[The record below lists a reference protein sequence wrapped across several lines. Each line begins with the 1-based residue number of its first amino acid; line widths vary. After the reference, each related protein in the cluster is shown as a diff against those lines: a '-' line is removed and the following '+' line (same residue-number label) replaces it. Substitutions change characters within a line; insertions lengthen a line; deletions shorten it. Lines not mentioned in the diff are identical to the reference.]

1 MNCIITGLP
10 TQDYIEN
17 DTYIEYSIDYKRK
30 PYKLKFP
37 KKDELFDDY
46 KKALK
51 SLLFRGEW
59 PFDPDTLIT
68 KHLMGKMIGWLQYP
82 NINDFDK
89 KVLAYLEW
97 LYKNGGKE
105 HNPLYFVP
113 SEYWQAR
120 ANNEEEFG
128 RILEDLEYKAYITIP
143 INNEFKLTKEGTQK
157 VENIQTQQP
166 ESILKKYATVYKPR
180 IAIINATHDEIAA
193 NRLNNYFHSKG
204 FSTIKYGDL
213 EDDAFVGSGR
223 IHNLRSIIREENGN
237 RSAEYW
243 VFIKSANSD
252 KNLAYGSLLTVAA
265 ELHHELGRKRYP
277 NMISIAVTDDS
288 KYYTWPVYD
297 EYYNHFFEARL
308 EGGKERL
315 AEAILI
321 DWVEMQN
328 KKLKTKEIFWKWFL
342 DLCNQLTTNSILLR
356 PSDISELIESE
367 EKLKRILDELINDNL
382 IAVRQLPGI
391 KNDQFEYEITIHTE
405 EDRKGQ
411 GEESISNYL
420 DINPIKSIERIFK
433 NFHKVAMALRER
445 REDNATLTINNEYD
459 VQDLLHSLLQLYFED
474 VRKEEGNISD
484 AGSNTRLDFLL
495 KNENIA
501 IEVKMTRENLKDKKI
516 CDELIVDIARY
527 KEHKNCKT
535 LVIFIYDK
543 GYYLRNRGGVIRDL
557 EKHKTTEMD
566 IKVYIMPPL

>member
-1 MNCIITGLP
+1 M
-10 TQDYIEN
+10 
-17 DTYIEYSIDYKRK
+17 
-30 PYKLKFP
+30 
-37 KKDELFDDY
+37 
-46 KKALK
+46 
-51 SLLFRGEW
+51 
-59 PFDPDTLIT
+59 
-68 KHLMGKMIGWLQYP
+68 
-82 NINDFDK
+82 
-89 KVLAYLEW
+89 
-97 LYKNGGKE
+97 
-105 HNPLYFVP
+105 
-113 SEYWQAR
+113 
-120 ANNEEEFG
+120 
-128 RILEDLEYKAYITIP
+128 DLEFKAYITKP
-143 INNEFKLTKEGTQK
+143 INNEFKLTKEGAQK

-193 NRLNNYFHSKG
+193 IRLNNYFHSKG
-204 FSTIKYGDL
+204 FSTVKYGDL

-223 IHNLRSIIREENGN
+223 IHNLRSIIREEDGS

-265 ELHHELGRKRYP
+265 EIHHELGRKRYP
-277 NMISIAVTDDS
+277 NMISIAVTDDAN
-288 KYYTWPVYD
+288 YYTWPVYD

-308 EGGKERL
+308 ESGKERL

-405 EDRKGQ
+405 EERKGQ

-420 DINPIKSIERIFK
+420 DVNPIKSIERIFK

-557 EKHKTTEMD
+557 EKHKTVEMD
-566 IKVYIMPPL
+566 INVYIMPPL